1 MISFITIWIVW
12 VLYISFWVPR
22 VVSALEFHDIKGSFC
37 KKILSLK
44 PHILDS
50 YGVSYS
56 LFWSPKKTPKLWSQ
70 SSSPRTSRG
79 SHLGPR
85 GAAP

>member
-50 YGVSYS
+50 NGVGKTH
-56 LFWSPKKTPKLWSQ
+56 FGRKGQKTPKIENFGLRVCSY
-70 SSSPRTSRG
+70 
-79 SHLGPR
+79 L
-85 GAAP
+85 

>member
-37 KKILSLK
+37 KKILSLIPQGPK
-44 PHILDS
+44 GTMFHVYVGFMPLRPKGAVPHPITIKHMR
-50 YGVSYS
+50 
-56 LFWSPKKTPKLWSQ
+56 FW
-70 SSSPRTSRG
+70 R
-79 SHLGPR
+79 
-85 GAAP
+85 